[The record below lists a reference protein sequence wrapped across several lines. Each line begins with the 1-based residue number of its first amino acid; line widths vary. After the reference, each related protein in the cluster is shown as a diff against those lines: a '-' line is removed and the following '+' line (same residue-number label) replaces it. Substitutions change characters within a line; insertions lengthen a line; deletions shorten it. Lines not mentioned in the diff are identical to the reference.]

1 VYRPPYEP
9 PSRSCVASP
18 GLSGRLYGCPVG
30 TLRKLLVSA
39 LQRSW
44 EHRILGLAAEAGF
57 WQLVSLPSVILAVL
71 GTIGFFSGPLGAD
84 NLIDLQNSIDR
95 ALTHAIV
102 PSAVHS
108 TISPALHKIL
118 FGGRADVVSVTFIV
132 ALWAGSSAMA
142 TYVNTITIAY
152 GLRHLRGAVRS
163 RLLALGLYLGFVVAF
178 IILLPAL
185 VLGPRDLVDVFPKRL
200 RHVVHTGVA
209 IGFWPAVIIVS
220 LALLATLYH
229 LAVPVRTPWRRAL
242 PGALVAML
250 IWVVG
255 SVILRIWLEFAF
267 RRSAVY
273 GPLSA
278 PVAVLLFLYLT
289 ALAILFG
296 AEINAQVDR
305 TWPRPE
311 TEALR
316 KLEAEAP

>member
-1 VYRPPYEP
+1 M
-9 PSRSCVASP
+9 CV
-18 GLSGRLYGCPVG
+18 GRLRSRARLYRCRVG
-30 TLRKLLVSA
+30 TLRKLFVSA

-71 GTIGFFSGPLGAD
+71 GTIGFFSGPLGKD
-84 NLIDLQNSIDR
+84 NLNDVQNSIDH
-95 ALTHAIV
+95 AFTHVIV

-108 TISPALHKIL
+108 TISPALHRIL
-118 FGGRADVVSVTFIV
+118 FGGRADVVSITFIV

-152 GLRHLRGAVRS
+152 RLRHARGAVRS
-163 RLLALGLYLGFVVAF
+163 RLLALGLYLGFVAAF
-178 IILLPAL
+178 IVLVPAL
-185 VLGPRDLVDVFPKRL
+185 ALGPRDLVHVFPKRWH
-200 RHVVHTGVA
+200 HVVHTVIE
-209 IGFWPAVIIVS
+209 IGFWPAVLIVS
-220 LALLATLYH
+220 LSLLATLYH

-242 PGALVAML
+242 PGAVVAML

-255 SVILRIWLEFAF
+255 SVVLRVWLEFAF

-296 AEINAQVDR
+296 AHINAEVDT

-316 KLEAEAP
+316 EEQGDEP